1 MAAAKRSGSRR
12 RGSARGRAATGGVW
26 NVVWTLVVIGL
37 ALAFLRVNGIY
48 DLETG
53 LAYFRSVG
61 RETTQ
66 VTAPKFQDAIS
77 KSCNFVKDASCL
89 YSHDTLAKIGDV
101 NKDGS
106 IDTGDSEAYAKEN
119 GISLPARP
127 PASTGNGGSSASNDP
142 TSTPSTDD
150 GSSQQTGV
158 TVPASDYI
166 TKLDALEVKDPDKSD
181 YSRSDYKHWVTV
193 DKPCDAREESLKRA
207 GFSVDPK
214 TCRAKAGFK
223 YTDPYT
229 GKTIDDPKKLDIDH
243 VIPLGRANAT
253 GAKKWTPGQKEAY
266 ANDVDT
272 VLLPVDASANR
283 QKSDKGPGE
292 WMPSNQTYHCTYAKK
307 YIDIASKYKLW
318 ISASDK
324 TALRTALSKCQ

>member
-1 MAAAKRSGSRR
+1 MTAAKRGGNRR
-12 RGSARGRAATGGVW
+12 RGSARGRSATGGVW
-26 NVVWTLVVIGL
+26 NVIWTLVVISL

-66 VTAPKFQDAIS
+66 VTEPKFQAVIS

-89 YSHDTLAKIGDV
+89 YSHDTLTKIGDV

-119 GISLPARP
+119 GISLPAQP
-127 PASTGNGGSSASNDP
+127 SSSNSNEGGSAANGSN
-142 TSTPSTDD
+142 STTN
-150 GSSQQTGV
+150 GSGDRQNGV
-158 TVPASDYI
+158 TVAASDYI
-166 TKLDALEVKDPDKSD
+166 AKLDALEVKDPDKSD

-193 DKPCDAREESLKRA
+193 DSPCDAREESLKRA

-253 GAKKWTPGQKEAY
+253 GAKKWTPEQKETY

>member
-1 MAAAKRSGSRR
+1 MAAAKRGGSRR
-12 RGSARGRAATGGVW
+12 RGSGRGRGAGGVW
-26 NVVWTLVVIGL
+26 NAIWTLVVIGL

-48 DLETG
+48 DVDTG
-53 LAYFRSVG
+53 LEYFRSMG

-66 VTAPKFQDAIS
+66 VTEPKFKEAIS
-77 KSCNFVKDASCL
+77 RSCNFVKDASCL
-89 YSHDTLAKIGDV
+89 YSRDTLTKIGDV

-106 IDTGDSEAYAKEN
+106 IDAGDSKAYAKEN
-119 GISLPARP
+119 GITLPEYTGQGADSSRSGDGLGGESAGGDAGSGQNAASPAAGDYVAKLDSLEVR
-127 PASTGNGGSSASNDP
+127 DP
-142 TSTPSTDD
+142 D
-150 GSSQQTGV
+150 GSG
-158 TVPASDYI
+158 
-166 TKLDALEVKDPDKSD
+166 

-193 DKPCDAREESLKRA
+193 DGACDAREESLKRA

-229 GKTIDDPKKLDIDH
+229 GKVIDDPRKLDIDH
-243 VIPLGRANAT
+243 VIPLGRANDT
-253 GAKKWTPGQKEAY
+253 GAKKWSPEQKKAY

-292 WMPSNQTYHCTYAKK
+292 WMPSNQSYHCAYAKK
-307 YIDIASKYKLW
+307 YVDIASKYKLW

-324 TALRTALSKCQ
+324 TALRTALAKCQ

>member
-1 MAAAKRSGSRR
+1 MAAAKRGGSRR
-12 RGSARGRAATGGVW
+12 RGSGRAGGVW
-26 NVVWTLVVIGL
+26 NAVWTLVVIGL

-53 LAYFRSVG
+53 LSYFRSMG

-66 VTAPKFQDAIS
+66 VMEPKFNEAIS

-89 YSHDTLAKIGDV
+89 YSQDTLTKIGDV
-101 NKDGS
+101 NKDGT
-106 IDTGDSEAYAKEN
+106 IDVGDSKAFANEN
-119 GISLPARP
+119 GITLPEYTGSVQGGESTGGDTGSGQGAGSGEGAATLPA
-127 PASTGNGGSSASNDP
+127 G
-142 TSTPSTDD
+142 
-150 GSSQQTGV
+150 
-158 TVPASDYI
+158 DYI
-166 TKLDALEVKDPDKSD
+166 AKLDALEVKDPDGSD
-181 YSRSDYKHWVTV
+181 YDRSDYKHWVTV
-193 DKPCDAREESLKRA
+193 DSPCDAREESLKRV

-214 TCRAKAGFK
+214 TCRAKPGFK

-229 GKTIDDPKKLDIDH
+229 GKVIDDPSKLDIDH
-243 VIPLGRANAT
+243 VIPLGRANDT
-253 GAKKWTPGQKEAY
+253 GAKKWSPEQKEAY

-292 WMPSNQTYHCTYAKK
+292 WMPSNQAFHCAYAKK
-307 YIDIASKYKLW
+307 YIDVASKYGLW

-324 TALRTALSKCQ
+324 TALRAALAKCQ